1 MASGL
6 VLDLF
11 INSGSHTTGGV
22 LYVEKAL
29 YPYDFQ
35 NETILQP
42 VETILQPVD
51 PPFVVPEW
59 VEGKLY

>member
-1 MASGL
+1 VASGL

-11 INSGSHTTGGV
+11 INLGSHTTGGV

-35 NETILQP
+35 NK
-42 VETILQPVD
+42 TILQPVD